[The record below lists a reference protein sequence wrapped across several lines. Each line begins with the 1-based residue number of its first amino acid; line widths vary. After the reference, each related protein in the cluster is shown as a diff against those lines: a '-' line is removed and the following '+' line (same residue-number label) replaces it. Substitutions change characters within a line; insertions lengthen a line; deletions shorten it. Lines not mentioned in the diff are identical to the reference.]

1 MGTHAAT
8 HPQVA
13 GPNTI
18 ATADGVRLFYRD
30 WPGSHA
36 QARAVLF
43 VGGWSMP
50 SASWGYQMM
59 ALQGRGL
66 RCIAFDRRGHGRSGD
81 PGGGYDFDTLAGD
94 IAAVIGAL
102 DLRDVVLV
110 GHSMGCNEIV
120 RYLNRF
126 GSARVERVALLGP
139 MTPGVTLSPSNPGGV
154 DPALLAQFRS
164 RQLLRDY
171 PLWIEE
177 NIGPFVPGANP
188 TTRAWLAAMALDNSL
203 QALHDCHAAVQ
214 GADMVDELRAIDV
227 PVLIIAGDCDVSAP
241 LELTARRSAALIP
254 DVRLRV
260 IEGAAH
266 GMFVTHVERVN
277 ADLLEFISE
286 PGYIGRD

>member
-59 ALQGRGL
+59 ALQRRGL

-94 IAAVIGAL
+94 IAAVIDAL

-139 MTPGVTLSPSNPGGV
+139 MTPGVTLSPSNPGGI
-154 DPALLAQFRS
+154 DPTLLAQFRS

-177 NIGPFVPGANP
+177 NIEPFVPGANA
-188 TTRAWLAAMALDNSL
+188 TTRAWLATMALDNSL

-266 GMFVTHVERVN
+266 GMFVSHVERVN

>member
-59 ALQGRGL
+59 ALQRRGL

-94 IAAVIGAL
+94 IAAVIDAL

-154 DPALLAQFRS
+154 DPTLLAQFRS

-177 NIGPFVPGANP
+177 NIEPFVPGANA
-188 TTRAWLAAMALDNSL
+188 TTRAWLATMALDNSL

-266 GMFVTHVERVN
+266 GMFVSHVERVN